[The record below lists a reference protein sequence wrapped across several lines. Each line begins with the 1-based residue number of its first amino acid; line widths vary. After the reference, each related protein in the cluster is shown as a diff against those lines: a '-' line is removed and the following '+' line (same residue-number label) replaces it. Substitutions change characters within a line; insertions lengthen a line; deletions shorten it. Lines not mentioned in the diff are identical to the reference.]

1 MELKLQPDL
10 TLQMLKSW
18 HDPRAVTWLDLF
30 GRAFGKI
37 WRGSRSSVIA
47 KFCEWG
53 VYFMRHRRMPPD
65 AYMTQEAVEVLVRDR
80 EGPEFPATSDLG
92 VAGPGLADAKIRT
105 AAVRRPRLDPFHV
118 FLAGIHSSL
127 KCKQNWRGCSALVCQ
142 ARK

>member
-18 HDPRAVTWLDLF
+18 HDPRTVTWLDLF
-30 GRAFGKI
+30 GRAFSKI

-53 VYFMRHRRMPPD
+53 VFFMRHRRMPPD

-80 EGPEFPATSDLG
+80 EGPEFPATNSDLG
-92 VAGPGLADAKIRT
+92 VAGSGLA
-105 AAVRRPRLDPFHV
+105 
-118 FLAGIHSSL
+118 G
-127 KCKQNWRGCSALVCQ
+127 
-142 ARK
+142 

>member
-18 HDPRAVTWLDLF
+18 HDPRTVTWLDLF
-30 GRAFGKI
+30 GRAFSKI

-53 VYFMRHRRMPPD
+53 VYFMRHRSMPPD

-80 EGPEFPATSDLG
+80 EGPEFPATNSDLG
-92 VAGPGLADAKIRT
+92 VAGSGLAGAEIRT
-105 AAVRRPRLDPFHV
+105 AAVRRPRLDPFQV
-118 FLAGIHSSL
+118 VLAATFTAFQRRPEL
-127 KCKQNWRGCSALVCQ
+127 ERV
-142 ARK
+142 

>member
-18 HDPRAVTWLDLF
+18 HDPRTVTWLDLF
-30 GRAFGKI
+30 GRAFSKI

-53 VYFMRHRRMPPD
+53 VFFMRHRRMPPD

-92 VAGPGLADAKIRT
+92 VAGPGLADAVGT
-105 AAVRRPRLDPFHV
+105 RRPRLDPFHII
-118 FLAGIHSSL
+118 LAATSNAFQRRPEL
-127 KCKQNWRGCSALVCQ
+127 ERV
-142 ARK
+142 

>member
-18 HDPRAVTWLDLF
+18 HDPRTVTWLDLF

-80 EGPEFPATSDLG
+80 EGPEFPATNSDLG
-92 VAGPGLADAKIRT
+92 VAGSGLAGQGETGAR
-105 AAVRRPRLDPFHV
+105 ARPPRLDPFHV
-118 FLAGIHSSL
+118 ILAATFTAFQRRPEL
-127 KCKQNWRGCSALVCQ
+127 ERV
-142 ARK
+142 

>member
-1 MELKLQPDL
+1 MDLKLPPDL

-18 HDPRAVTWLDLF
+18 HDPRTVTWLDLF

-53 VYFMRHRRMPPD
+53 VFFMRHRRMPPD

-80 EGPEFPATSDLG
+80 EGPEFPATQSDR
-92 VAGPGLADAKIRT
+92 VAGPGLAGAEIRT
-105 AAVRRPRLDPFHV
+105 AAVRRPRLDPLHII
-118 FLAGIHSSL
+118 LAATFTAFQRRPEL
-127 KCKQNWRGCSALVCQ
+127 ERV
-142 ARK
+142 

>member
-18 HDPRAVTWLDLF
+18 HDPRTVPWLDLF

-80 EGPEFPATSDLG
+80 EGPEFPATSPEQVVG
-92 VAGPGLADAKIRT
+92 SGLADAAGTRQPR
-105 AAVRRPRLDPFHV
+105 AVSANRLDPLQV
-118 FLAGIHSSL
+118 ILAATFTAFQRRPEL
-127 KCKQNWRGCSALVCQ
+127 ERV
-142 ARK
+142 

>member
-18 HDPRAVTWLDLF
+18 HDPRTVPWLDLF

-80 EGPEFPATSDLG
+80 EGPEFPAATHSA
-92 VAGPGLADAKIRT
+92 AGPGLGGAKFRS
-105 AAVRRPRLDPFHV
+105 AAVRRPRLDPFQV
-118 FLAGIHSSL
+118 VLAATFTAFQRRPEL
-127 KCKQNWRGCSALVCQ
+127 ERV
-142 ARK
+142 

>member
-18 HDPRAVTWLDLF
+18 HDPRTVKWLDLF

-80 EGPEFPATSDLG
+80 AGPEFPAATDDA
-92 VAGPGLADAKIRT
+92 AGPGLADAAGT
-105 AAVRRPRLDPFHV
+105 RRPRLDPFHIV
-118 FLAGIHSSL
+118 LAATFTAFQRRPEL
-127 KCKQNWRGCSALVCQ
+127 ERV
-142 ARK
+142 

>member
-18 HDPRAVTWLDLF
+18 HDPRTVTWLDLF

-80 EGPEFPATSDLG
+80 EGPEFPAATDFA
-92 VAGPGLADAKIRT
+92 AGPGPATEKAET
-105 AAVRRPRLDPFHV
+105 HYGQRRPRAVSANRLDPFHV
-118 FLAGIHSSL
+118 ILAATFTAFQRRPEL
-127 KCKQNWRGCSALVCQ
+127 ERV
-142 ARK
+142 

>member
-1 MELKLQPDL
+1 MELKFQPDL

-18 HDPRAVTWLDLF
+18 HDPRTVTWLDLF

-53 VYFMRHRRMPPD
+53 VFFMRNGTMPPD

-80 EGPEFPATSDLG
+80 EGPEFPVA
-92 VAGPGLADAKIRT
+92 AGPGLAGAKYGT
-105 AAVRRPRLDPFHV
+105 AAVRQPRLDPFQV
-118 FLAGIHSSL
+118 VLEATFTAFQRRPELE
-127 KCKQNWRGCSALVCQ
+127 RV
-142 ARK
+142 

>member
-1 MELKLQPDL
+1 MEPDL

-18 HDPRAVTWLDLF
+18 HDPRTVPWLDLF

-53 VYFMRHRRMPPD
+53 VFFMRHRRMPPD

-80 EGPEFPATSDLG
+80 EGPEFPAATDDA
-92 VAGPGLADAKIRT
+92 VGPGLAGET
-105 AAVRRPRLDPFHV
+105 GETFTGTRRPRIDPFHV
-118 FLAGIHSSL
+118 VLAAIHSSL
-127 KCKQNWRGCSALVCQ
+127 KRKQNWRGCSAVVCQ
-142 ARK
+142 ARQ

>member
-1 MELKLQPDL
+1 MELKFQPDL

-18 HDPRAVTWLDLF
+18 HDPRTVTWLDLF

-53 VYFMRHRRMPPD
+53 VFFMRNGTMPPD

-80 EGPEFPATSDLG
+80 EGPEFPA
-92 VAGPGLADAKIRT
+92 
-105 AAVRRPRLDPFHV
+105 AA
-118 FLAGIHSSL
+118 
-127 KCKQNWRGCSALVCQ
+127 
-142 ARK
+142 